1 MAKVLR
7 LIESDSKTYKDR
19 DEAEYYRNK
28 ELYAHSNLAK
38 HREAMEKAK
47 KACRAKN
54 IKLDEANIF
63 GRETAEERKA
73 RKDSQEKGLVENET
87 KEYRYITNH
96 GIGPGMIPSNTFV
109 RSEDLENGKTA
120 IYLNRPLSDEE
131 LKKYDIKPE
140 WVQEQD
146 TLTEDEE
153 ETTDEIVDDIQDETP
168 TEAEEDDNILDT
180 QLQDLRDILPDL
192 DLSLY
197 QVTNKEDPNK
207 NFYFIGKVSDDSD
220 DVLMLVDN
228 NPSDED
234 DEASKIDDE
243 LPDEEDI
250 KDLSLEKTEDIAEDD
265 ENDSEDENRFDF
277 IIIPNSYE
285 EFIKINPRYGEE
297 LNPDHDA
304 IMEYLMK
311 CLIEKDP
318 DKAEE
323 LSKEDNKVDDIDITI
338 EDEEDID

>member
-7 LIESDSKTYKDR
+7 LIESDSKTYKDK

-47 KACRAKN
+47 KACKAKK
-54 IKLDEANIF
+54 IKLKEDEELDYAFILRLPDSRPCMYQSEWSVEDAKKDYMKNEGANSKYTEDDIEVEEIQTESARLKEANIF

-73 RKDSQEKGLVENET
+73 RKDSQEKGLVE
-87 KEYRYITNH
+87 
-96 GIGPGMIPSNTFV
+96 
-109 RSEDLENGKTA
+109 
-120 IYLNRPLSDEE
+120 
-131 LKKYDIKPE
+131 
-140 WVQEQD
+140 
-146 TLTEDEE
+146 DEE

-168 TEAEEDDNILDT
+168 TEDEEDDNILDT

-197 QVTNKEDPNK
+197 QVTSKEDPNK

-234 DEASKIDDE
+234 DEASNIDDE
-243 LPDEEDI
+243 LPDEENI

-265 ENDSEDENRFDF
+265 ENGSEDENRFDF
-277 IIIPNSYE
+277 IVIPNSYE

-297 LNPDHDA
+297 LNPDHEA

-311 CLIEKDP
+311 CLVEKDP

-323 LSKEDNKVDDIDITI
+323 LSKEDNKVDDIDVTI